1 MTPVAPPPAVPS
13 AVPGAR
19 AAPAA
24 SRSRRMEEP
33 AREKVQ
39 VEDILERLKE
49 EGIDPSASAD
59 EQLCY
64 VWQLFL
70 RNEDKLRSAS
80 QDLEDLRQQQAEEMR
95 EVEHYVG
102 HVRSLTAER
111 DAFTTEFE
119 KENEQLRIEFTQLQ
133 LQQEAQLKEVEE
145 MLAQEGLSKIAHS
158 SPSEQIAYL
167 LVERTTLLEKLEI
180 ADQKL
185 DSHSYIDGLCAAQLQ
200 VFSCKDKFD
209 HIHQTLE
216 DELQQQRESVHHT
229 KETMNKSH
237 NEELEREKVLRNRVE
252 RDLDEAAR
260 RLQMAHEEI
269 RRLTDELDM
278 LKKEQSKLDPAL
290 RLAPQTSE
298 SWREEMNKLKDSD
311 RTELQKAME
320 HNNRLDKEILALRS
334 RVRLLD
340 SERKVFLELVEKL
353 KEEICEYQKNE
364 KPGLVLPG
372 MDETEEN
379 ACCSLQDKK
388 DPARF
393 EEECAVDK
401 ADSGQERRDQNNE
414 TVHKRCRKVI
424 DDIEGRNFQLLHKL
438 QKLQREHEDL
448 VERNEELESILGETQ
463 NQTREEREHLE
474 GEIEGLHRKIT
485 SLETEL
491 LKAQMNKTEASMKDQ
506 ETTKKVQDFQ
516 EMLKS
521 HEEKVEVLESKL
533 SEERDWRKQL
543 ASDLE
548 KTQKALKAEKTEL
561 HNSKS
566 EIMSLYN
573 ELQNLRGV
581 AEERDFLNVTH
592 EKLQQEN
599 TLLETKV
606 SELSQECEQLNQLV
620 VNQKTDENFTT
631 SERTYKELMTKARIL
646 EEQIQILG
654 GEREQLCTKLLES
667 NKKTEELEKQVKGS
681 NEEKQL
687 LQKENAQLRQD
698 ILATREQFHNKI
710 EEAVSIKSEM
720 SQETQPLDPRSSECN
735 TALNMSIKQYLSGER
750 LLQQQQE
757 EMQQLRQDFHRV
769 QNLCSSAEKELRYER
784 EKNLDLKK
792 YNILLQQESTKVK
805 AELRQV
811 QSKLTD
817 STKMCS
823 SLTVQWEHSQQK
835 VKELELELLKHSQ
848 SSKLQSSL
856 QEKLALEKSRATDA
870 EKKVLELQQKL
881 KESHHQLRLTETHV
895 LGRKQ
900 MGEELKEAQE
910 RETQLRRQFQEEQ
923 RKRKLLDQH
932 AEELQQ
938 QLRHS
943 HETET
948 LLAKT
953 HAELQ
958 VRFQQQE
965 AQLHIL
971 EDEKKTASNEHLHC
985 QKTSQNLS
993 EQLSLLQQEKE
1004 TLHKEYDHLLKQL
1017 DIYVRKHNER
1027 QLRHKAKLRRAKETF
1042 VHEVKQR
1049 DVRIKQLESEI
1060 VLSRSQTGKEHA
1072 LIRQITTE
1080 NENLLQEKR
1089 ELLQQL
1095 NEQEEV
1101 ERNNKWII
1109 STIQNRVQFLDEE
1122 NKRLQESTLQ
1132 LSGQVGIL
1140 ERTLRNI
1147 HTHSLEDIRSIGFSE
1162 CQLLSK
1168 MLPRPNTSFSVTGL
1182 SNSHGILRAIQDVKP
1197 EEGTETPKSMFSL
1210 SPSQPSEI
1218 GYLNVASPG
1227 DTTNFPTQPQSP
1239 SFSCDSI

>member
-1 MTPVAPPPAVPS
+1 
-13 AVPGAR
+13 
-19 AAPAA
+19 
-24 SRSRRMEEP
+24 MEEP

-209 HIHQTLE
+209 RIHQTLE
-216 DELQQQRESVHHT
+216 DELQQQHESMHYT

-269 RRLTDELDM
+269 RRLTDELDV

-364 KPGLVLPG
+364 KPGLVVPG

-474 GEIEGLHRKIT
+474 DAAVEQL
-485 SLETEL
+485 
-491 LKAQMNKTEASMKDQ
+491 Q
-506 ETTKKVQDFQ
+506 
-516 EMLKS
+516 MLKS

-548 KTQKALKAEKTEL
+548 KTQKALKAEKKEL

-566 EIMSLYN
+566 ELMSLYD
-573 ELQNLRGV
+573 ELQNLRGA

-631 SERTYKELMTKARIL
+631 SERKYKELMTK
-646 EEQIQILG
+646 
-654 GEREQLCTKLLES
+654 
-667 NKKTEELEKQVKGS
+667 
-681 NEEKQL
+681 
-687 LQKENAQLRQD
+687 
-698 ILATREQFHNKI
+698 
-710 EEAVSIKSEM
+710 
-720 SQETQPLDPRSSECN
+720 
-735 TALNMSIKQYLSGER
+735 YLSGER

-811 QSKLTD
+811 QLKLTD

-848 SSKLQSSL
+848 SSKLQSGL

-1004 TLHKEYDHLLKQL
+1004 TLHEEYHHLLKQL

-1095 NEQEEV
+1095 NEQEEIG
-1101 ERNNKWII
+1101 RNNKWII

-1147 HTHSLEDIRSIGFSE
+1147 HTHNLEDIRSIGFSE

-1227 DTTNFPTQPQSP
+1227 DTPNFPTQPQSP